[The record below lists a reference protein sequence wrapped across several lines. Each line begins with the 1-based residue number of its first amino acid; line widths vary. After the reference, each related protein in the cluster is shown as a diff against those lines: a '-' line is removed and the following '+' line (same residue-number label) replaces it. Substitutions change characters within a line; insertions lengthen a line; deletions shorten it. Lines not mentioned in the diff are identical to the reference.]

1 MVRASL
7 TRDQARRIAV
17 HAQLLDLPRPDDLVE
32 VVDRLTFLQIDPTA
46 AIAPSADLVLWS
58 RLGSRYDPAELTHAL
73 ERDRT
78 LVETVAYVRSPRD
91 LPAVFAEFR
100 DGVRHPSAA
109 AWLAANEAFRR
120 DVLSLL
126 QERGPLLS
134 RDIPDTS
141 VQPWPS
147 SGWTNNRNVTKM
159 LESLALRG
167 QVAITGRRGRQRYWD
182 LPERVFPAD
191 LPVLD
196 LDVAARH
203 RNERRLASLGIARTS
218 GPSIPGESPYVDL
231 VGEEV
236 VVEGTPGTW
245 RVHAAYLDLPFAGRT
260 ALLSPFDR
268 LVHDRVRA
276 EQLFDFEYVLEMYKP
291 KQKRRWGYYAL
302 PVLHGDRL
310 VGKLDATADRVAGQL
325 VVHAVHQDVP
335 FTDEVTAAVHRE
347 VEDLATWLGL
357 EVTGT

>member
-1 MVRASL
+1 MVHAIL
-7 TRDQARRIAV
+7 TRDEARRIAV

-58 RLGSRYDPAELTHAL
+58 RLGSGYDPADLTQAL

-78 LVETVAYVRSPRD
+78 LVETVAYVRSVRD
-91 LPAVFAEFR
+91 LPAVFAELH

-109 AWLAANEAFRR
+109 AWLAANETFRR

-126 QERGPLLS
+126 QDRGPLLS

-159 LESLALRG
+159 LESLAHRG
-167 QVAITGRRGRQRYWD
+167 QVAITGRKGRQRSWD
-182 LPERVFPAD
+182 LPERVFPVD

-196 LDVAARH
+196 PVVAARH
-203 RNERRLASLGIARTS
+203 RNE
-218 GPSIPGESPYVDL
+218 
-231 VGEEV
+231 EV
-236 VVEGTPGTW
+236 VVEDTPGTW

-310 VGKLDATADRVAGQL
+310 VGKLDATADKRSGQL
-325 VVHAVHQDVP
+325 VVHAVHQDVA
-335 FTDEVTAAVHRE
+335 FTDEVTAAVHGE

-357 EVTGT
+357 EVTGI